1 MVAQPILRSTGKLCY
16 PAYWIAAMTERLF
29 DDYVVRS
36 TAVAEGSRFTACIV
50 VTPTS
55 RNGYPV
61 YYAVCE
67 NRSFR
72 SEELA
77 EESAA
82 KAQAAVLSLEGDGTP
97 VFPDGYTGFDDEPAG
112 PEEA

>member
-1 MVAQPILRSTGKLCY
+1 
-16 PAYWIAAMTERLF
+16 MTERLF

-50 VTPTS
+50 VTPS
-55 RNGYPV
+55 GRGGFPV

-72 SEELA
+72 DEAVA
-77 EESAA
+77 EEAAA
-82 KAQAAVLSLEGDGTP
+82 KALAAVLSLESDGTP
-97 VFPDGYTGFDDEPAG
+97 VFPEGYTGFDDEPPA
-112 PEEA
+112 PTEA